1 MKETIQQTEG
11 LCKEAATNIRN
22 AYDKGYKQGY
32 ADGEKASKAVF
43 TSGILKGREEAWEC
57 AREIVGDMVE
67 PHFESAYMVDIF
79 GCESAITAMTN
90 NSATEAIS
98 KIKEY
103 EGKKKSED
111 RIRVGDEVSDG
122 FDVSG
127 VVTMITPVKIA
138 YVLWHDGSGGRRD
151 FDDLKKTGRHFDAIP
166 EVLGKLA
173 GVNHDD

>member
-22 AYDKGYKQGY
+22 AYDKGYKQGC

-43 TSGILKGREEAWEC
+43 TSGILKGRKEAWEC
-57 AREIVGDMVE
+57 ARKMGLELTRDTVNKIFNGYDY
-67 PHFESAYMVDIF
+67 FTAIKYLSASECIQ
-79 GCESAITAMTN
+79 
-90 NSATEAIS
+90 

-103 EGKKKSED
+103 EEKQKANDEIK
-111 RIRVGDEVSDG
+111 VGDEVSDG
-122 FDVSG
+122 FDCTG
-127 VVTMITPVKIA
+127 VVTMITPIKIA
-138 YVLWHDGSGGRRD
+138 YVLWRDGSGGRRD
-151 FDDLKKTGRHFDAIP
+151 LNDLKKTGRHFDAIP